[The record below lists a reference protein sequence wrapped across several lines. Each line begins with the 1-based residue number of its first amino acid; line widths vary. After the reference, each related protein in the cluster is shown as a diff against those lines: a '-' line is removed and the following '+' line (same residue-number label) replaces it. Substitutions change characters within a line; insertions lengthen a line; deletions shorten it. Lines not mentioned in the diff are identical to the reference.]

1 MARLVAAGAA
11 FLSVAACQVRTETLA
26 TENVEARM
34 RTIATRYVV
43 AKQNGMTGVVTEIE
57 RCYAE
62 GSRFPVN
69 PLALR
74 DCLIMDTVATR
85 EDNTVGRSF
94 GMGNLPYFEERPK
107 ALRWSR
113 YGQLAGFTDAARQV
127 RYQVDG
133 ATLVELNMRGV
144 SPAF

>member
-1 MARLVAAGAA
+1 
-11 FLSVAACQVRTETLA
+11 
-26 TENVEARM
+26 M
-34 RTIATRYVV
+34 RTIAARYVA
-43 AKQNGMTGVVTEIE
+43 AKQNGMAAVVWEIE
-57 RCYAE
+57 RCFAE
-62 GSRFPVN
+62 GSRFPVS

-107 ALRWSR
+107 TLRGSR
-113 YGQLAGFTDAARQV
+113 YGQLAGFTDATRQI

-133 ATLVELNMRGV
+133 AALVELNMRGA
-144 SPAF
+144 SPVF